1 MKPKVFLT
9 RSLPE
14 QVMKR
19 LQAETELEMN
29 TEERALTKEE
39 IIAGIQG
46 KDALLCLLTDHI
58 DARVMDANPNLK
70 VIANYAVGY
79 NNIDLEAASE
89 RGIAVTNTPGVL
101 TESSADLAFALIISL
116 ARRIAEADHY
126 IRSEKWPGWEPSQ
139 FLGADVYGATL
150 GIIGLGR
157 IGKALAKRGKG
168 FDMNV
173 IYWNRT
179 RLSEEEEH
187 TLGLTYRPMDEV
199 LAQADFVSLHV
210 AYTPDT
216 HHLINKAA
224 FSKMKDSGF
233 IINTARGAVIDE
245 QALVDA
251 LKSKEIAGAG
261 LDVFEEEPK
270 IHPDLLTMNNTV
282 LLPHIGSASVTT
294 RTKMGMIAVDNILA
308 GCKGQKI
315 PNQVN

>member
-1 MKPKVFLT
+1 
-9 RSLPE
+9 
-14 QVMKR
+14 
-19 LQAETELEMN
+19 
-29 TEERALTKEE
+29 
-39 IIAGIQG
+39 
-46 KDALLCLLTDHI
+46 
-58 DARVMDANPNLK
+58 
-70 VIANYAVGY
+70 
-79 NNIDLEAASE
+79 
-89 RGIAVTNTPGVL
+89 
-101 TESSADLAFALIISL
+101 LAFALIISL

-251 LKSKEIAGAG
+251 LKNKEIAGAG

-315 PNQVN
+315 PNRVN

>member
-58 DARVMDANPNLK
+58 DAQVMNANPNLK

-216 HHLINKAA
+216 HHLIDKTA